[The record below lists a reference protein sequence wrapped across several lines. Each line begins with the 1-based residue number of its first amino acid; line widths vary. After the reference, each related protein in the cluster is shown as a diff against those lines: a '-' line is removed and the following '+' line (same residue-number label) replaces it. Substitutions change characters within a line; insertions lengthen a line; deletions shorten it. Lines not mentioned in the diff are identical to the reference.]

1 MVHDGS
7 AVPGVGPGTAE
18 LEAAQRLHGELVRT
32 AVELAQLAE
41 HHRRELSDTMAE
53 LTRLQRQ
60 VRAETRSAI
69 EELRHLA
76 TAEVDRSGAADTAVA
91 EGPSGSRDEAAEP
104 LPRRLRRRLG
114 LSRS

>member
-1 MVHDGS
+1 MVHHGS
-7 AVPGVGPGTAE
+7 AVPNVGPGTAE
-18 LEAAQRLHGELVRT
+18 LEAAQRLHDGLVRS

-69 EELRHLA
+69 EELRRLA
-76 TAEVDRSGAADTAVA
+76 TTEADRSGAAERVAAEDPPGTREAV
-91 EGPSGSRDEAAEP
+91 EP
-104 LPRRLRRRLG
+104 LPRRLRKRLG

>member
-1 MVHDGS
+1 LVHESS
-7 AVPGVGPGTAE
+7 AVPDGATGTAE
-18 LEAAQRLHGELVRT
+18 LASVERLHSELVRT
-32 AVELAQLAE
+32 ALELAQLAE

-69 EELRHLA
+69 EELRRLA
-76 TAEVDRSGAADTAVA
+76 AA
-91 EGPSGSRDEAAEP
+91 EAAQIEGRAP
-104 LPRRLRRRLG
+104 GAGPESSDAPARRGLRGRLR